1 MQKRF
6 PVTFLPIGKN
16 FSCFPIRPFPSDAR
30 VRSFLKLDYSHS
42 REDDEITLKTTEP
55 GSWFILRTHGEEI
68 EEIEGGSWEKI
79 EEDAYLICVENA
91 EVKMQMKTPG
101 LHYYTGKN

>member
-1 MQKRF
+1 MLSGYIAVFVCRF
-6 PVTFLPIGKN
+6 RHRKFHLSTCGQLVHKFFL
-16 FSCFPIRPFPSDAR
+16 D
-30 VRSFLKLDYSHS
+30 
-42 REDDEITLKTTEP
+42 T

>member
-1 MQKRF
+1 M
-6 PVTFLPIGKN
+6 LL
-16 FSCFPIRPFPSDAR
+16 IR
-30 VRSFLKLDYSHS
+30 
-42 REDDEITLKTTEP
+42 
-55 GSWFILRTHGEEI
+55 
-68 EEIEGGSWEKI
+68 GGSWEKI

>member
-1 MQKRF
+1 MLSGRLRC
-6 PVTFLPIGKN
+6 V
-16 FSCFPIRPFPSDAR
+16 
-30 VRSFLKLDYSHS
+30 S
-42 REDDEITLKTTEP
+42 RGRLGCCAVTEP